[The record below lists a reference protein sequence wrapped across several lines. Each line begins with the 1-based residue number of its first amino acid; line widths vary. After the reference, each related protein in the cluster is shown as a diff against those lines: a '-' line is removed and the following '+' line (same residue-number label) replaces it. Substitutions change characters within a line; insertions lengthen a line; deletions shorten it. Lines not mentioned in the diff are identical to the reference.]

1 LEPSSL
7 VSFKVE
13 SGSMTIAFQ
22 GERSSELTRRII
34 PERDRPVIDNTVL
47 TGRSAARSHLHRNH
61 RRGFRRYLAV

>member
-1 LEPSSL
+1 
-7 VSFKVE
+7 
-13 SGSMTIAFQ
+13 MTIAFQ